1 MTTNSTNKVQS
12 VVQIVFYMIFLD
24 VLVFLFYPNEHQFPG
39 ETNYCNIQRPGP
51 GLFIVRIIEKPMPKC
66 QRSSRLVDTLQ
77 EAAETK
83 GEYYFIQ

>member
-1 MTTNSTNKVQS
+1 MNTNFLAK
-12 VVQIVFYMIFLD
+12 QITAIFN
-24 VLVFLFYPNEHQFPG
+24 V
-39 ETNYCNIQRPGP
+39 RRP